1 MAKTSTGLESGDLV
15 NPLLVLADEAA
26 TWHRRPMPPVLE
38 HHARRALVDWVATM
52 LPGAQQPPATMLA
65 RVLAAGRGQ
74 GRAICYVD
82 GQVGAVR
89 HAALLNGV
97 ASHTVEFDD
106 IHRDSGYHPGSPTIA
121 AALAVAQDRGADM
134 LTLLRAVVAGYEVS
148 CRIGMAVQ
156 PSHYRMWHTTGTVG
170 TFGAATAA
178 ALLLGCDAAGIA
190 HALATAA
197 TMAGGLQQAF
207 RGAGMSKPMHAGHA
221 ADAGTLAAL
230 AASAGVTGALDV
242 LHGPAGFAAATSED
256 TGKWDR
262 ALDGLGESF
271 AIAAITIKN
280 HGCCGHIFP
289 ALDALT
295 TLRAANG
302 FDADNISHIHVAG
315 YGATKDVCDRPRART
330 EAETRF
336 SVQYCVSALLRLG
349 GVRLAAFDAAHRAD
363 PAMHALMDRV
373 SVSVAPDLAD
383 AYPARRPARVTV
395 TLQDGRVFE
404 HFQPTRKGDPDLPLS
419 DAELSA
425 KFRELAVPAML
436 GDADRL
442 LQALWTGDAIPGA
455 IALRTA

>member
-1 MAKTSTGLESGDLV
+1 MVQIPAGLGSSGAV
-15 NPLLVLADEAA
+15 NPLLVLANEAA
-26 TWHRRPMPPVLE
+26 TCYRRPMPAVLE
-38 HHARRALVDWVATM
+38 HHARRALVDWVASM
-52 LPGAQQPPATMLA
+52 LPGAQQPPAILLA
-65 RVLAAGRGQ
+65 QVLAAGRGE
-74 GRAICYVD
+74 GRAICYAD
-82 GQVGAVR
+82 GHAGAVR

-97 ASHTVEFDD
+97 ASHTLEFDD

-134 LTLLRAVVAGYEVS
+134 PTLLRAVVAGYEVS

-207 RGAGMSKPMHAGHA
+207 RGDGMSKPMHAGHA
-221 ADAGTLAAL
+221 AEAGTLAAL

-262 ALDGLGESF
+262 ALDGLGERF

-295 TLRAANG
+295 AMRAAIG
-302 FDADNISHIHVAG
+302 FGADDISHIHVTG
-315 YGATKDVCDRPRART
+315 YGATKDVCDRPHART

-336 SVQYCVSALLRLG
+336 SVQYFVSALLRLG
-349 GVRLAAFDAAHRAD
+349 GVRLAAFDAPHRAD

-373 SVSVAPDLAD
+373 SVSIAPDLAD

-395 TLQDGRVFE
+395 TLHDGRVFE
-404 HFQPTRKGDPDLPLS
+404 NFQPTRKGDPDLPLS

-425 KFRELAVPAML
+425 KFHELAAPAL
-436 GDADRL
+436 DGDAGAL
-442 LQALWTGDAIPGA
+442 LQALWSGHAVPGA
-455 IALRTA
+455 MPLRGA